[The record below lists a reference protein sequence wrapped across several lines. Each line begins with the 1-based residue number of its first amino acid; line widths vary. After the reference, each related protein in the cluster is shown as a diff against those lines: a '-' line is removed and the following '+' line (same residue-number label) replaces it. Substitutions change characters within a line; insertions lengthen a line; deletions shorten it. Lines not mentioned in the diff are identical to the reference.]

1 VTGRGRR
8 PRGRPAPADLR
19 AGLEQARLETLAL
32 LRALDQ
38 ARLAPPDLPHAA
50 LAQLAALDADCA
62 EALWAFDQPLGALDV
77 DAMVRDTLT
86 SLDAL
91 TVARAQVRTGVPGAT
106 RARLQTL
113 EPMIRATLDLLEAY
127 NDVPGRDPQNR

>member
-1 VTGRGRR
+1 VTGRSQRR
-8 PRGRPAPADLR
+8 RGAPAPADLR
-19 AGLEQARLETLAL
+19 ARLERARLETLAL

-38 ARLAPPDLPHAA
+38 VHLAPRDLPHSA
-50 LAQLAALDADCA
+50 LAHLAALDADCA
-62 EALWAFDQPLGALDV
+62 ESLWALDQPRGALDV

-86 SLDAL
+86 SLNAL
-91 TVARAQVRTGVPGAT
+91 PVAREQVRTGVPGDT

-113 EPMIRATLDLLEAY
+113 EPMIRATLDPIEAY